1 MMEATVL
8 NGTIKAAEMFLPQIC
23 ARYNPI
29 PVVYRQLHGLPG
41 FVCAWLHCQL
51 HRDRCVPFQIMS
63 IWLNLPHV
71 DSSQVVETSDG
82 WSVETWCTW
91 SQPHLLT
98 VILMIVV
105 TGSLFNRVAE
115 LQSTLDC
122 WVTCIAVH
130 ALYLSKMTRGIFAW
144 LKVTISNLRSVYQ
157 RCSGASCIWLPVL
170 LVFCTKW
177 CNNEGGLALNSSAS
191 PLPKCPAEVQ
201 FGKLNQMSA
210 AIYETNKRLNNM
222 CWCWP
227 WLQLPEKEE
236 NSKGLSYHIKY

>member
-1 MMEATVL
+1 MCAFPNNVHLTEFTSCGFQSSCRNIWWMISGNMMHLKPPTPADSHTD
-8 NGTIKAAEMFLPQIC
+8 
-23 ARYNPI
+23 
-29 PVVYRQLHGLPG
+29 
-41 FVCAWLHCQL
+41 
-51 HRDRCVPFQIMS
+51 DRCH
-63 IWLNLPHV
+63 WL
-71 DSSQVVETSDG
+71 T
-82 WSVETWCTW
+82 
-91 SQPHLLT
+91 
-98 VILMIVV
+98 I
-105 TGSLFNRVAE
+105 NRVAE

-236 NSKGLSYHIKY
+236 TQELKL